1 MIFREPGDPA
11 RTLDRPPRPPG
22 FAAIG
27 VFFCFGSV
35 MAAYAAV
42 TLFRPG
48 TFLDRLWALNRRG
61 HIALAAL
68 APMVAVPFGVL
79 SIVLFMAALGW
90 FRRQYWGWLLGTAV
104 IATNLAADFI
114 HALLGDWLRSG
125 VGVIIAALLLFYL
138 TRQRV
143 RAWFLPRSEPG

>member
-1 MIFREPGDPA
+1 MLLPEPAGH
-11 RTLDRPPRPPG
+11 TLDRPSRPPG

-42 TLFRPG
+42 TLVRRG
-48 TFLDRLWALNRRG
+48 TCLDRLWALNRRG
-61 HIALAAL
+61 HIALAGL
-68 APMVAVPFGVL
+68 GPMVAVPFGVL
-79 SIVLFMAALGW
+79 SMVLVLAALGW

-125 VGVIIAALLLFYL
+125 VGVIIAGLLLFYL
-138 TRQRV
+138 TRPRV
-143 RAWFLPRSEPG
+143 RTYFLPRSEPH